1 MRDYVSLF
9 VECANYFRANI
20 DLSEANK
27 CTLPAVWSTYKR
39 ITNISVYVGRRNS
52 LVTRVK
58 ARTYAYV

>member
-1 MRDYVSLF
+1 MRDYASLF

-27 CTLPAVWSTYKR
+27 RTLPAVWSAYKR
-39 ITNISVYVGRRNS
+39 ITDISVYAGRRNL

-58 ARTYAYV
+58 AHTYAYV